1 MDIANRNIE
10 FGSGPWILAQFGVGL
25 RIHGYGIGTY
35 GINIIY
41 KKIVLKEKNSSS
53 LEIGTDFHLF
63 ITVSVSPR
71 DCHEIICS
79 ILAWS
84 IVNGMK
90 TAQSEP
96 ASSTR

>member
-1 MDIANRNIE
+1 M
-10 FGSGPWILAQFGVGL
+10 AQFGVGL
-25 RIHGYGIGTY
+25 RIHGYGTH

-63 ITVSVSPR
+63 IAVSVSPR